1 MAEQV
6 GATESQN
13 PLVSPW
19 PSREIALDG
28 GSPERVGHP
37 GRSAPSSRRHAAI
50 FPPGRPALLVR
61 AARHYEGAGQILIRQ
76 AVMTAQ
82 HFVSMEPVEL
92 PALGQWVRA
101 ECPAR
106 VDFSGELLLGLA
118 WQ

>member
-1 MAEQV
+1 MVEAQRGWVTQV
-6 GATESQN
+6 DLPPARGATLLSF
-13 PLVSPW
+13 
-19 PSREIALDG
+19 
-28 GSPERVGHP
+28 
-37 GRSAPSSRRHAAI
+37 